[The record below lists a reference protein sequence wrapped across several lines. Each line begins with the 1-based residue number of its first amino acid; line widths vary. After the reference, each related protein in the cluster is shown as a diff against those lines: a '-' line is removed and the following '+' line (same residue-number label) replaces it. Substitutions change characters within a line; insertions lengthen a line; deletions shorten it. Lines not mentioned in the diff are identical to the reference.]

1 MSVLGDPKYP
11 QLQSTQRQLFS
22 SGGEPPREKAKQTK
36 ARLDELVV
44 GIHTAAEQGDAN
56 SQFQLGQMYEKG
68 TKVRRNENMAR
79 QWYRL
84 AAEQGHVSAQFNLG
98 RLMQDKNV
106 AESLKWFLEADS
118 RGHNSAALYLGRI
131 YVGGG
136 VEMLKDV
143 KAAVKWFLKA
153 ADPARGFHPSAE
165 AQLELGHIYR
175 KGDGVPKDEDQ
186 AITWYRRAAN
196 QGHSIA
202 GSWYHGMRRRQ
213 RVERPRSFR

>member
-1 MSVLGDPKYP
+1 MSIVGEPKYLR
-11 QLQSTQRQLFS
+11 LQSAQRRLFS
-22 SGGEPPREKAKQTK
+22 SGGRPPRERAKQTT
-36 ARLDELVV
+36 ARMDEEVQQ
-44 GIHTAAEQGDAN
+44 IHKAAEQGDAN
-56 SQFQLGQMYEKG
+56 SQFQLAQMYEKG
-68 TKVRRNENMAR
+68 KKVRRNENTAR

-98 RLMQDKNV
+98 LLMQDKNV
-106 AESLKWFLEADS
+106 AESLKWLLEADS

-131 YVGGG
+131 YAGGG

-153 ADPARGFHPSAE
+153 ADPARGYHPSAE

-175 KGDGVPKDEDQ
+175 KGDGVPKDRDK
-186 AITWYRRAAN
+186 AIMWYRRAAN

-202 GSWYHGMRRRQ
+202 ESWIHGMERRRQ
-213 RVERPRSFR
+213 AGRPRPFR

>member
-1 MSVLGDPKYP
+1 M
-11 QLQSTQRQLFS
+11 
-22 SGGEPPREKAKQTK
+22 AKQTK
-36 ARLDELVV
+36 ARIDEEVAE
-44 GIHTAAEQGDAN
+44 IHKAAEQGDSNA
-56 SQFQLGQMYEKG
+56 QFQLGEMYEKG
-68 TKVRRNENMAR
+68 KMVRKNENTAR

-106 AESLKWFLEADS
+106 VESLKWWLEADS

-131 YVGGG
+131 YAGGG
-136 VEMLKDV
+136 VEILKDP

-153 ADPARGFHPSAE
+153 ADPARGFYPSAE

-175 KGDGVPKDEDQ
+175 KGDGVPKNE
-186 AITWYRRAAN
+186 AEAVKWYRRAAN

-202 GSWYHGMRRRQ
+202 ESWLHGMNRRQ
-213 RVERPRSFR
+213 QVERPRPFG

>member
-1 MSVLGDPKYP
+1 MSIPRNLNHS
-11 QLQSTQRQLFS
+11 QLHSAQRRLFPTGREPTQ
-22 SGGEPPREKAKQTK
+22 EKATPPNE
-36 ARLDELVV
+36 RIDEVV
-44 GIHTAAEQGDAN
+44 AEIHKAAEQGDSNA
-56 SQFQLGQMYEKG
+56 QFQLGEMYEKG
-68 TKVRRNENMAR
+68 RKVRKNENTAQ

-106 AESLKWFLEADS
+106 VESLKWWLEADS

-131 YVGGG
+131 YVGGE
-136 VEMLKDV
+136 VEILKDP

-153 ADPARGFHPSAE
+153 ADPARGFYPSAE

-175 KGDGVPKDEDQ
+175 KGDGVPKNEAE
-186 AITWYRRAAN
+186 AIKWYRRAAY

-202 GSWYHGMRRRQ
+202 ESWLHGMNRRQ
-213 RVERPRSFR
+213 QVERPGSLR